1 MVLQIILT
9 VFKIIGIILLC
20 LLALLLIILISPIR
34 YKADIGYHD
43 NKPVIKGVIT
53 YFFRFLRIYADYPS
67 DRILKIKVLFF
78 TLNSDKEDKGSDAD
92 KHEEK
97 KSGKEDVKPDG
108 DKEENKPGENN
119 ETAEPV
125 ETSDTPEDSKDKQGT
140 KDDTAEN
147 PLNTENEKEKTS
159 ESTENTDSGEEKT
172 GKAKEPLP
180 ERIRLTLEKICGKI
194 ECTMRAVEKTGDF
207 LELESTRRF
216 LEVTKK
222 AGIRMFR
229 SMRPHISGKAVV
241 GMEDPSTTGLIC
253 AVYGILSPY
262 RKGDFTLDARFE
274 EEIMDADV
282 KIRGRIILM
291 VMLLQALRIL
301 IFGHALKVKKN
312 LDVVLRAWRKNGNE

>member
-1 MVLQIILT
+1 MVLQIVLT
-9 VFKIIGIILLC
+9 VLKVICIILLF

-108 DKEENKPGENN
+108 DKEENKSRE
-119 ETAEPV
+119 
-125 ETSDTPEDSKDKQGT
+125 T

-253 AVYGILSPY
+253 AIYGILSPY

-274 EEIMDADV
+274 EEIIDADV

-312 LDVVLRAWRKNGNE
+312 LDVVLKAWRKNGNE

>member
-1 MVLQIILT
+1 MVLQIVLT
-9 VFKIIGIILLC
+9 VLKVIGIILLC

-78 TLNSDKEDKGSDAD
+78 TLNSDKEDKGSDED

-108 DKEENKPGENN
+108 AKEENKSLE
-119 ETAEPV
+119 
-125 ETSDTPEDSKDKQGT
+125 T
-140 KDDTAEN
+140 KDDTAEP
-147 PLNTENEKEKTS
+147 PLNTENEKEKAS
-159 ESTENTDSGEEKT
+159 ESTENTDFGEEKT
-172 GKAKEPLP
+172 GKAKDPLP

-194 ECTMRAVEKTGDF
+194 ECTVKAVEKTEDF
-207 LELESTRRF
+207 LELNSTRRF

-229 SMRPHISGKAVV
+229 SMKPHISGKAVI

-253 AVYGILSPY
+253 AVYGVLSPY
-262 RKGDFTLDARFE
+262 RKGNFTLDARFE
-274 EEIMDADV
+274 EEIIDADI

-291 VMLLQALRIL
+291 VIILQTLRIL

-312 LDVVLRAWRKNGNE
+312 LDLVLKAWRKNGNE